1 MKLSWRAE
9 VYQLSIIAL
18 MFAVAAWAWPQV
30 PDRLPVHWN
39 IKGEVDGWGG
49 KFMGLLLLPLT
60 VLGIYLLTAVL
71 PLVDPRRANYAN
83 FAKAYNAIRIAFAAF
98 MAIVYGATVTAAF
111 GHRVDMNTIILV
123 AIAVLF
129 FVIGNFMSKIRP
141 NWFVGVRTPWTLSS
155 KLSWDKTHRLAGWL
169 FLVMGAMAVVL
180 AFHQTGW
187 MLALMLLVD
196 AACVAWMLVYSYI
209 VYRRDPERAQPAA
222 SSARTD

>member
-1 MKLSWRAE
+1 
-9 VYQLSIIAL
+9 
-18 MFAVAAWAWPQV
+18 
-30 PDRLPVHWN
+30 
-39 IKGEVDGWGG
+39 
-49 KFMGLLLLPLT
+49 
-60 VLGIYLLTAVL
+60 
-71 PLVDPRRANYAN
+71 
-83 FAKAYNAIRIAFAAF
+83 
-98 MAIVYGATVTAAF
+98 
-111 GHRVDMNTIILV
+111 
-123 AIAVLF
+123 
-129 FVIGNFMSKIRP
+129 MSKIRP
-141 NWFVGVRTPWTLSS
+141 NWCVGVRTPWTLSS